1 VRKRVYVITQVA
13 VEPTVAIAIPTA
25 LNVAYV
31 LLLLFG
37 WLEGK
42 T

>member
-1 VRKRVYVITQVA
+1 VRSRVYIITQVA
-13 VEPTVAIAIPTA
+13 VESTVAIAILTA

-37 WLEGK
+37 WGK